1 MELIIPLKPVT
12 KKNSQRIIKV
22 GGYPRIIQSKAYC
35 TYEKEAVRRLKGC
48 TEKPITSAV
57 NVAMI
62 FYMPTLRKVDLVNL
76 EEACLDVLVR
86 AGILADDKSSI
97 VATMDGSSV
106 QYDKDRPRTVIRIT
120 KAVDRAEIGAE
131 LSEEEGR

>member
-1 MELIIPLKPVT
+1 
-12 KKNSQRIIKV
+12 
-22 GGYPRIIQSKAYC
+22 
-35 TYEKEAVRRLKGC
+35 
-48 TEKPITSAV
+48 
-57 NVAMI
+57 
-62 FYMPTLRKVDLVNL
+62 
-76 EEACLDVLVR
+76 LVR